1 MALKKKYKR
10 EVSEL
15 VSALVKDG
23 RTTAVLEIKVI
34 ETSKMKGYLIYECS
48 YIDNGKI
55 KVVNIIAVDISDALI
70 KLEPFL
76 NAGIPEQTADYI
88 LGGRQWNV

>member
-76 NAGIPEQTADYI
+76 NAGIREQTADYI

>member
-76 NAGIPEQTADYI
+76 NAGIPERTTDYI
-88 LGGRQWNV
+88 LGNCQWNV